1 MHLGE
6 NLQTTCL
13 HCGSVFRITQQ
24 QLDAAHGQ
32 ARCSQCNQV
41 FNALFT
47 LDNLQE
53 TPSPPPAA
61 TVATASAAE
70 PVANDHDE
78 QDEKLAPRQLSL
90 REAMYGD
97 GLHSGQSG
105 LRSMLWV
112 LGILLLVIISLI
124 QLIYYQRYPLI
135 ASSSYQQQV
144 LNLCRLLPCDP
155 SRFSSLAQIRL
166 IERNVFTHP
175 TRDKAL
181 MISGSFVNKAPFEQA
196 IPGLLISLSDVQ
208 GNLIGSRRFS
218 PSEYLVDQGIK
229 RLASGKPVQFR
240 LEIADPGTQALT
252 YEFEFVD
259 E

>member
-32 ARCSQCNQV
+32 ARCSQCHQV

-47 LDNLQE
+47 LDNLGDSSTPYHANVPPDE
-53 TPSPPPAA
+53 TPDTSPV
-61 TVATASAAE
+61 TSEAS
-70 PVANDHDE
+70 
-78 QDEKLAPRQLSL
+78 EKLAPREVSL

-97 GLHSGQSG
+97 GQHSGQ
-105 LRSMLWV
+105 RSLKPVLWMI
-112 LGILLLVIISLI
+112 GILVLIIMTLV
-124 QLIYYQRYPLI
+124 QLIYYQRYALI
-135 ASSSYQQQV
+135 ASSSYQPQV
-144 LNLCRLLPCDP
+144 INLCRILPCDD
-155 SRFSSLAQIRL
+155 SRFSSLAQVKL
-166 IERNVFTHP
+166 VERNVFTHP

-181 MISGSFVNKAPFEQA
+181 MISGSFINKAPFAQTA
-196 IPGLLISLSDVQ
+196 PGLLISLSDVQ
-208 GNLIGSRRFS
+208 GNLIGNRLFT
-218 PSEYLVDQGIK
+218 PAEYLVDASIK
-229 RLASGKPVQFR
+229 LLPPGKSIQFR

-252 YEFEFVD
+252 YEFEFVN